1 MAVKDRFD
9 FEQQI
14 MKCWNVCEDLDELY
28 EGVMERDMT
37 KDEISNVLL
46 GLKELYSLKFQTLM
60 EGFES
65 VICGYYREMHQT
77 KTYHGVT
84 EDDDDSSLD

>member
-14 MKCWNVCEDLDELY
+14 MKCWSVCDDIDELY
-28 EGVMERDMT
+28 EAVLERDMT
-37 KDEISNVLL
+37 PDEISNVLL
-46 GLKELYSLKFQTLM
+46 GMKELYSLKFQTLM
-60 EGFES
+60 EGFEN
-65 VICGYYREMHQT
+65 VIHEYYHP

-84 EDDDDSSLD
+84 EDDSTFD

>member
-14 MKCWNVCEDLDELY
+14 MKCWNVCDDLEELY
-28 EGVMERDMT
+28 EAVLERDMSP
-37 KDEISNVLL
+37 DEISNVLL
-46 GLKELYSLKFQTLM
+46 GMKELYSLKFQTLM
-60 EGFES
+60 EGFEN
-65 VICGYYREMHQT
+65 VIHEYYHQA

-84 EDDDDSSLD
+84 EDDSTLD

>member
-1 MAVKDRFD
+1 MAVNDRFD

-14 MKCWNVCEDLDELY
+14 MKCWNVCDDLDELY
-28 EGVMERDMT
+28 EAVLERDMT

-46 GLKELYSLKFQTLM
+46 GMKELYSLKFQTLM

-65 VICGYYREMHQT
+65 VICNYYHP
-77 KTYHGVT
+77 KTYHAVT
-84 EDDDDSSLD
+84 EDDDDNSLD